1 MFSVIFLLNI
11 HNRVEDEAGLVTL
24 LIVALG
30 DITVF
35 LGADRRAI
43 GSVSSLSIFHAFICS
58 QRLIRQLAAR

>member
-1 MFSVIFLLNI
+1 MRHV
-11 HNRVEDEAGLVTL
+11 LVAL

-35 LGADRRAI
+35 LCMDCEAI
-43 GSVSSLSIFHAFICS
+43 SNVSSLSIFHAFICS